1 MASLLRRLRRSG
13 LQWMP
18 VWLHRRFH
26 LLQILQL
33 LNRPPTRRPPDSH
46 GLSSLQMKTNL
57 SARSVLLF
65 ALACLLG
72 AFAVAP
78 ISGCAFLSKT
88 KAALTGSDAVLTC
101 KVVGD
106 IANTLADDV
115 AKLAVTNGI
124 TPAHAAT
131 FGADFDKFQAAYRT
145 EVNSIEAAHAD
156 LAVPASSPLLAL
168 FNQLEADYSAL
179 K

>member
-1 MASLLRRLRRSG
+1 MKNLPARY
-13 LQWMP
+13 
-18 VWLHRRFH
+18 V
-26 LLQILQL
+26 
-33 LNRPPTRRPPDSH
+33 
-46 GLSSLQMKTNL
+46 LSIV
-57 SARSVLLF
+57 A
-65 ALACLLG
+65 ACLIG
-72 AFAVAP
+72 AFSVAP
-78 ISGCAFLSKT
+78 LSGCAFLTKA

-115 AKLAVTNGI
+115 AKLSVSNAI

-145 EVNSIEAAHAD
+145 EVNAIEAAHSD

-168 FNQLEADYSAL
+168 FNQVEADYSAF